1 MSKIWLVAKTTFL
14 RHIRSSTFLI
24 LTFGVP
30 VLMVIAGALPWLRE
44 GDTALPAVGYVDQ
57 SGLLASAD
65 EITADISLRPTV
77 YASPADA
84 QEAFEAGQI
93 RAYVVIPADYGV
105 GDSVIYY
112 SDAEP
117 TSAIQSALSEFMRAA
132 QLPGAPEW
140 VLQRLAEPSHTTFV
154 SPDGRLSVDG
164 NTGMVVRI
172 LFPILLG
179 IMFSLAVVTG
189 VSQMGSAIIREKEHR
204 AMEIVITS
212 LPPEALVAGKVL
224 GLSLMAL
231 GQIAVWTIFGIGAG
245 LLAVASTGP
254 VTLAIIPWAALLWSL
269 VLGLPTF
276 LVYAMLAAGVGVI
289 AGDDQQSQQLAGI
302 LSLVGFLPF
311 WTLPVIIS
319 APGGTLSTIL
329 TLFPLTSPTVVLFR
343 LGFGTVPLWQPLAAL
358 SIALLCLAAITWL
371 VTRVFRA
378 AMLIYGQRLT
388 LRQGV
393 GCAAQRLMPAR
404 ERSEYHA

>member
-1 MSKIWLVAKTTFL
+1 MNKIWLVARTTFL

-30 VLMVIAGALPWLRE
+30 VLMVVASALPWLQR
-44 GDTALPAVGYVDQ
+44 GATALPAVGYVDQ
-57 SGLLASAD
+57 SGLLAPAGDVSSA
-65 EITADISLRPTV
+65 EIALRPV
-77 YASPADA
+77 AYDSPVAA
-84 QEAFEAGQI
+84 RSAFEAGEI
-93 RAYVVIPADYGV
+93 SAYLVIPADYAV

-117 TSAIQSALSEFMRAA
+117 SDAMEAALREFMRAA
-132 QLPGAPEW
+132 QLPGAPGW
-140 VLQRLAEPSHTTFV
+140 VLQRLAEPSHMVYIST
-154 SPDGRLSVDG
+154 DGRLSVDG
-164 NTGMVVRI
+164 EIGMVVRV
-172 LFPILLG
+172 LFPVLLG
-179 IMFSLAVVTG
+179 IMFALAVVTG
-189 VSQMGSAIIREKEHR
+189 VSQMGSAIIREKEQR

-231 GQIAVWTIFGIGAG
+231 GQITVWTVFGIGAG
-245 LLAVASTGP
+245 LLAMASVGAAS
-254 VTLAIIPWAALLWSL
+254 LAIIPWSALLWSV
-269 VLGLPTF
+269 VLGLPAF
-276 LVYAMLAAGVGVI
+276 FIYAMLAAGVGVI

-311 WTLPVIIS
+311 WTLPAIIS
-319 APGGTLSTIL
+319 APEGTLSTVL

-358 SIALLCLAAITWL
+358 SIALISLAAITWL

-388 LRQGV
+388 LGQV
-393 GCAAQRLMPAR
+393 WAALRNA
-404 ERSEYHA
+404 